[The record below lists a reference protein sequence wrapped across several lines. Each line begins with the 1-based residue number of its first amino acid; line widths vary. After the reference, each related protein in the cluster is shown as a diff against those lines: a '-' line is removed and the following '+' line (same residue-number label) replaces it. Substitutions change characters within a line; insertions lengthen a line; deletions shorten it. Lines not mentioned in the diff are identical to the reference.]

1 MSDPILIEIKS
12 HLVRSLAI
20 LENPMTLTV
29 AKDLVRSIQM
39 ASAMATTLECIMRG
53 VPPRPPERE

>member
-12 HLVRSLAI
+12 RLRECLML
-20 LENPMTLTV
+20 LETPM
-29 AKDLVRSIQM
+29 DLVKAKTLMRELQK
-39 ASAMATTLECIMRG
+39 ASAKATTLECIMRG